1 MFAWGDRLR
10 LIAVSTAV
18 RIGVALLAVA
28 GATLLRFGLEQI
40 NPAILG
46 LGPYYLAVLVAA
58 LLAGWIAGGL
68 AAVAGGLL
76 FWFVFGRTPFRFTLP
91 PPELAIDLA
100 IFLAVSFSVVV
111 LVAANDRQKALV
123 RESAPTTLSPRFWAA
138 LAAAILGGL
147 ALTAIAAGQVYEHGK
162 ALARSEFNRLAENHA
177 RQLQA
182 RLSERETVARIVAT
196 LFVAPPAPAP
206 NALSSVRE
214 SFFALA
220 PDFAAVGWTPR
231 IEPRDIPAALDV
243 LAQEGV
249 ADPAILGPDRRPLD
263 TRRLTRPLYP
273 ILDIEPRAPNAAVLG
288 VDIAASPA
296 RLAAL
301 EATKLGDLP
310 VATVPVKLIQEP
322 ALRGVVLFTA
332 VRSANRPDHA
342 SGFIGATFRFDR
354 LFALAFEGA
363 AFVVRD
369 EGAREADR
377 EMYRSSEAAL
387 DGPPWRSEPIDFG
400 QREWQVSYTPTSD
413 LFGPARTSAWTTATI
428 GLGATAAMT
437 GLLLYVL
444 INFGRLQNEV
454 AARTSAEKV
463 LQTLI
468 SELNH
473 RVKNMLAVVQS
484 IILRSLRPGM
494 TVEQVR
500 EVLMGRLHAMA
511 HAVSML
517 SDSGWTEVRLR
528 ALLSPGVIPFSDRIE
543 VTGPDIM
550 VEQRDGQA
558 MALLFYELA
567 TNAAKHGALSA
578 PGGKVRLHWELVEEK
593 PDAPLFQMRWE
604 ENGGPVLTP
613 PSTKGFGSTL
623 IGRIAPETLGGKCE
637 MQFSPAGFVYTLEA
651 PGKNFK
657 LAGSGPP
664 QELTRYLQPGQEQVS
679 PSP

>member
-10 LIAVSTAV
+10 LSKYSMAI

-58 LLAGWIAGGL
+58 LVAGWLAG
-68 AAVAGGLL
+68 AAAALMGGLL
-76 FWFVFGRTPFRFTLP
+76 FWLIFAHPRFRFTLP
-91 PPELAIDLA
+91 PPELAVDLA
-100 IFLAVSFSVVV
+100 IFLAVSFSILV
-111 LVAANDRQKALV
+111 LVAANDRQKALAQ
-123 RESAPTTLSPRFWAA
+123 ESTPAPPTLRFWAA
-138 LAAAILGGL
+138 LGAVILGGL
-147 ALTAIAAGQVYEHGK
+147 ALTAVAADQVHEHSK
-162 ALARSEFNRLAENHA
+162 ALARSEFNRLAETHA
-177 RQLQA
+177 RELQA
-182 RLSERETVARIVAT
+182 RLSERETVARIVAA

-214 SFFALA
+214 SFFTLA

-231 IEPRDIPAALDV
+231 IEPSEIPAALDV

-249 ADPAILGPDRRPLD
+249 ASPAILGPDRRPLD
-263 TRRLTRPLYP
+263 RRRLDRPLYP
-273 ILDIEPRAPNAAVLG
+273 ILDIEPRGPNAVVLG

-301 EATKLGDLP
+301 EAAKLGDRP
-310 VATVPVKLIQEP
+310 IATAPIKLIQEP
-322 ALRGVVLFTA
+322 GLKGVVLFTA
-332 VRSANRPDHA
+332 VRSATHPDRA

-354 LFALAFEGA
+354 LFALSFDRAS
-363 AFVVRD
+363 FVVRD
-369 EGAREADR
+369 EEASEADR
-377 EMYRSSEAAL
+377 ELFRSPGAVPG
-387 DGPPWRSEPIDFG
+387 DPPWASKTIHFG
-400 QREWQVSYTPTSD
+400 EREWTVSYLPTAD
-413 LFGPARTSAWTTATI
+413 LFAAARVSAWTTAAV
-428 GLGATAAMT
+428 GLGATALVT

-444 INFGRLQNEV
+444 VNFGRLQSEV
-454 AARTSAEKV
+454 TARRSAEKV

-468 SELNH
+468 AELNH

-528 ALLSPGVIPFSDRIE
+528 ALLSPGVIPFSERIE
-543 VTGPDIM
+543 VTGPDVV

-578 PGGKVRLHWELVEEK
+578 PGGKVRLHWELTGE
-593 PDAPLFQMRWE
+593 PDARMFHMRWE
-604 ENGGPVLTP
+604 ESRGPLVRP
-613 PSTKGFGSTL
+613 PSAKGFGSTL

-637 MQFSPAGFVYTLEA
+637 MQFSPTGFVYTLQA
-651 PGKNFK
+651 PGRNFK

-664 QELTRYLQPGQEQVS
+664 EELTRYLKPEQEPVPLS
-679 PSP
+679 P